1 MLSRSSAE
9 VGGTGKYM
17 YTCTYNI
24 AHYIHPYYTC
34 IHKHYTHIHYIYV
47 HSRRLHPELLED
59 MGRYRKYDS
68 YSTRDLLRVI
78 RNKRSHYT
86 ELTEAVKKVIG
97 DLPTGFLHY
106 FEVRF
111 PRLLMHCLRVVCTHY
126 ADDKHLSVYGT
137 HIAHLYRT
145 ERTSSSPA
153 VVPVVSVDS
162 PAVVGVMSD
171 AAAAAAASLHADA
184 PSFVPSRLAVTA
196 ISSLSEAVML
206 LDNHPIVTTS
216 VVEASVSLDEVKSPV
231 DATPT
236 PLSANYASD
245 TTPTADLTP
254 LPAADVGDVVV
265 WFGSGLAEA
274 CQARGW
280 WRDDAHWVS
289 QPGVRAGKQRPSH
302 LTRSAGDAKYRS
314 RLCSHWEVT
323 QECAFRKKGK
333 CDFAHGPLELRV
345 KDTRRDR
352 WGLVRTPAPSSAGT
366 AAAGPAASN
375 KAGHHS
381 ESTSEPT
388 CVRVS
393 GGEDVLGAARAGDKV
408 RYIYM
413 RYIYIIYTY
422 YYALYTHLYTL

>member
-1 MLSRSSAE
+1 
-9 VGGTGKYM
+9 M
-17 YTCTYNI
+17 YTYILLCTIYINYI
-24 AHYIHPYYTC
+24 YIHM
-34 IHKHYTHIHYIYV
+34 HYTALIHY
-47 HSRRLHPELLED
+47 RRLHPELLED

-126 ADDKHLSVYGT
+126 ADDKHLSVYGA

-145 ERTSSSPA
+145 ERPSPSAA
-153 VVPVVSVDS
+153 VVVGAVDS
-162 PAVVGVMSD
+162 PAIRAMSD
-171 AAAAAAASLHADA
+171 AAAAAAAAASLHADA

-196 ISSLSEAVML
+196 ISSLSEAVAL
-206 LDNHPIVTTS
+206 LDNHPIVTASTA
-216 VVEASVSLDEVKSPV
+216 EASVSLEEVKSPT

-236 PLSANYASD
+236 PLSTYNASD
-245 TTPTADLTP
+245 TTPSADLTS

-289 QPGVRAGKQRPSH
+289 QPGARAGKQRPSH

-352 WGLVRTPAPSSAGT
+352 WGLVRTPAPSSSGTT
-366 AAAGPAASN
+366 AAAGPATASN
-375 KAGHHS
+375 KTGHHG
-381 ESTSEPT
+381 ESVSEPV

-408 RYIYM
+408 CYIHNIFIH
-413 RYIYIIYTY
+413 IY
-422 YYALYTHLYTL
+422 